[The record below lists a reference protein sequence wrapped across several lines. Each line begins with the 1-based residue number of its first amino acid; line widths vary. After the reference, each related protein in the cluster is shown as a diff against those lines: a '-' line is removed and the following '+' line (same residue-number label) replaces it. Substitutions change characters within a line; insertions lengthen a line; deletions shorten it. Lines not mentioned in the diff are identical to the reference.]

1 VGRAG
6 TDLSRDDGLTS
17 LTALNNSADGLG
29 DADLS
34 HGAISDRTSPDH
46 VPPNNDETV
55 SRDLPPSVYSPP
67 PELRADISRR
77 KRAFRRV
84 YAKREVPSWVTKN
97 FLGHLPG
104 LWADAVARPRLRKAL
119 PAVGRSG
126 P

>member
-17 LTALNNSADGLG
+17 LTALNNNADGLG

-55 SRDLPPSVYSPP
+55 SRDLPPIVYSPP
-67 PELRADISRR
+67 PKSVPTFPGGSEPFVAYMRSERSLR
-77 KRAFRRV
+77 
-84 YAKREVPSWVTKN
+84 
-97 FLGHLPG
+97 G
-104 LWADAVARPRLRKAL
+104 
-119 PAVGRSG
+119 
-126 P
+126 